1 MTRSELIAKL
11 ASQFPQLT
19 RQDADL
25 SVTVLLETISDHL
38 ASGGRVEIRGFGS
51 FSVHMRPA
59 RLGRNPK
66 TGERVRVPEKRA
78 PHFKSGVELR
88 ERINRTDRQVSKSK
102 TGKAQGPGDSVSLA
116 SHHGYTNT
124 SAMDER

>member
-11 ASQFPQLT
+11 ASRFPQLT

-25 SVTVLLETISDHL
+25 SVKVLLEAISDHL
-38 ASGGRVEIRGFGS
+38 AGGGRVEIRGFGS
-51 FSVHMRPA
+51 FGVHNRPA

-88 ERINRTDRQVSKSK
+88 ERINRTDQQVSKSP
-102 TGKAQGPGDSVSLA
+102 TGKAQEQGDSDALA
-116 SHHGYTNT
+116 SHHGYAKT
-124 SAMDER
+124 SALDE